1 MRRVICTKQDTKSRF
16 WKIPILSDRQ
26 VPIMKKAIPF
36 AAPVIAGLLGGWLVE
51 AMLCFCS
58 ILISP
63 FAGAKESGFL
73 TFCGVNA
80 LASLLIIAAVTVVNI
95 LHLTNS
101 NSREKIRWT
110 LSLQAV
116 VVVVLGA
123 ASVCGS
129 EQIYRTVSHLI

>member
-63 FAGAKESGFL
+63 FAGAEESGFL
-73 TFCGVNA
+73 IFCGVNA

-95 LHLTNS
+95 LHLTN
-101 NSREKIRWT
+101 
-110 LSLQAV
+110 LQAV